1 MYDSRY
7 SDMSLP
13 RYMEMMAGGASQA
26 PRRKSLPGDAIAMR
40 IRSPF
45 WETGERKREYRTGW

>member
-1 MYDSRY
+1 MREGGVLRLPMYDSRY

-13 RYMEMMAGGASQA
+13 RYIEMIAGGASQA

-40 IRSPF
+40 MRSPF
-45 WETGERKREYRTGW
+45 

>member
-40 IRSPF
+40 MRSPF
-45 WETGERKREYRTGW
+45 YEIGGEEKRV